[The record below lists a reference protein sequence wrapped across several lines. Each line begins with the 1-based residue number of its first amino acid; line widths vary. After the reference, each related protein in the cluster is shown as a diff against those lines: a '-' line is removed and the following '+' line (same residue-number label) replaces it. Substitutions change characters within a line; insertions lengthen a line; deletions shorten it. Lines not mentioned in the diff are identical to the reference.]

1 MKSKII
7 KIALLLAVAVVL
19 LLLIFNR
26 EESVQYWQGQAE
38 ARQINVAPKIAGRV
52 EKIIAK
58 EGDHIEKGEL
68 LLTIETPEINAKLAQ
83 ASAAQDAAEAQLAK
97 ANAGARKQQIEGAY
111 SLWQQAKTARAFA
124 QTTFERVENMFK
136 DQLISAQKRDEA
148 FTRYQA
154 AIQQENAA
162 KSQYD
167 MAMEGAQIEDKMA
180 AKAMVSKAQGAVS
193 EVKIYQREGN
203 LYAPASAEIH
213 KIIPNEGELV
223 NTGYPI
229 VTLVD
234 LSDIW
239 VVLNIREDF
248 MSHFAKGTKFK
259 AIVPAL
265 NNQEIELEVR
275 HIAVMADF
283 ATWTATKA
291 QGDFDRKTFEIKAYP
306 TKEIKNLRPGMSV
319 LVKQTQGVS
328 Q

>member
-1 MKSKII
+1 MKSKIV
-7 KIALLLAVAVVL
+7 KIALVLAVFVVVIAL
-19 LLLIFNR
+19 VFSR
-26 EESVQYWQGQAE
+26 EEPVHYWQGQAE
-38 ARQINVAPKIAGRV
+38 AKQINVAPKIAGRV
-52 EKIIAK
+52 EKIAVK
-58 EGDHIEKGEL
+58 EGQHIQKGDL
-68 LLTIETPEINAKLAQ
+68 LLTIETPEINAKLEQ
-83 ASAAQDAAEAQLAK
+83 AAAAQDAAQAQLAK
-97 ANAGARKQQIEGAY
+97 ANAGARKQQIQGAY
-111 SLWQQAKTARAFA
+111 SLWQQAKTATEFA
-124 QTTFERVENMFK
+124 KTTYQRVENMFK

-167 MAMEGAQIEDKMA
+167 LAVEGAQIEDKMA
-180 AKAMVSKAQGAVS
+180 AKAMVSKAQGAVN

-248 MSHFAKGTKFK
+248 MSQFSKGTKFK

-306 TKEIKNLRPGMSV
+306 TKEIKGFRPGMSV
-319 LVKQTQGVS
+319 LVKKS
-328 Q
+328 